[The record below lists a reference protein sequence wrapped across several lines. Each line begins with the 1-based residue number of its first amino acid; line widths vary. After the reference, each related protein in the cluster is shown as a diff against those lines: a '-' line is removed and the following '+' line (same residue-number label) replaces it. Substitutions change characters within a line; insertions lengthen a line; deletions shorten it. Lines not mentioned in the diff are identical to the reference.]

1 MDLTLSI
8 KSAENQFKQ
17 ILEAFFVSVYNENKL
32 PSHGLEHHRR
42 VWLNAKDLLIRLPEN
57 KLPKDPHFI
66 SSLLI
71 ASYMHD
77 LGMVT
82 DPGPR
87 HGRCSQD
94 FCRTF
99 LDHNKLKE
107 SDFPGL
113 LKAILDHDK
122 KDYSEPDGLNLQ
134 TLLSVADDL
143 DAFGYIGIYRYIE
156 IYLLRGIK
164 RMDLASAIRENAKK
178 RYNHFEELFRT
189 EETLISIQS
198 ERYRILDN
206 FFNNY
211 DLQLNGAK
219 ENSGYVKIVN
229 ILYGMVKNNTN
240 MDSLIRVNEKSCDKI
255 ISGFFTN
262 LKSELTITTQ

>member
-17 ILEAFFVSVYNENKL
+17 ILEGFFISVYNEKQL

-42 VWLNAKDLLIRLPEN
+42 VWIAAKDLVIRLDKKVP
-57 KLPKDPHFI
+57 LKDPRFI
-66 SSLLI
+66 SSLII
-71 ASYMHD
+71 ASYLHD

-87 HGRCSQD
+87 HGRCSHD
-94 FCRTF
+94 LCRTF
-99 LDHNKLKE
+99 LEQNNFKE

-122 KDYSEPDGLNLQ
+122 KDYSVPDGINLQ

-143 DAFGYIGIYRYIE
+143 DAFGFVGIYRYIE
-156 IYLLRGIK
+156 IYLLRDVK
-164 RMDLASAIRENAKK
+164 HADLAPQIRENAKK
-178 RYNHFEELFRT
+178 RYNHFEKLFGS
-189 EETLISIQS
+189 EKTLIRMHS
-198 ERYRILDN
+198 ERYRILDD

-211 DLQLNGAK
+211 DSQLNRAK
-219 ENSGYVKIVN
+219 GNSGYVKIVD
-229 ILYGMVKNNTN
+229 ILSGRLKNNTN
-240 MDSLIRVNEKSCDKI
+240 MFALIREHEKSRDKI
-255 ISGFFTN
+255 IRWFFVN
-262 LKSELTITTQ
+262 LKSELRPTTP